1 MKRYSLLL
9 MLFSASARAQEIE
22 TLDLAALVPGSEIEQ
37 TVPPGAVLRV
47 KVINRVPKHSYT
59 LRADV
64 ETIPIVELNFSA
76 PTTRAVAAN
85 CDDVIDQL
93 LSGLASAETEPE
105 VATIVQ
111 SARDQ
116 GTTLCS
122 GEESQTLNHHIEEK
136 TTHTFRAVVLSMGER
151 LVVQVSRIEGEQ
163 TLVWKTTY
171 TTGPRGRWLTTYG
184 VGFLPDED
192 EEFFAES
199 LGNGQL
205 EIRQKEPPGGLDFVP
220 AIFFT
225 WLPRKWENRS
235 WAFSPAGGL
244 GFDVSSPVVF
254 LGGAA
259 MFNQNLSFLAGGVF
273 HQQKRLDGQYQVG
286 QIVGEALTPDQLAVE
301 PYHIN
306 FFFAVAFRF
315 GSDPFSSASG
325 E

>member
-1 MKRYSLLL
+1 MKRQLFLAALL
-9 MLFSASARAQEIE
+9 FFCASVSAQEVEI
-22 TLDLAALVPGSEIEQ
+22 LDLAALVPGSEIEE

-47 KVINRVPKHSYT
+47 KVVNRVPKHSYT

-76 PTTRAVAAN
+76 PSTRAAAEN
-85 CDDVIDQL
+85 CDDVIGEL
-93 LSGLASAETEPE
+93 LNGLQSAETEVE
-105 VATIVQ
+105 VAGLVQ
-111 SARDQ
+111 SARDR
-116 GTTLCS
+116 GRSLCS
-122 GEESQTLNHHIEEK
+122 DDERPALNQQIDEK

-151 LVVQVSRIEGEQ
+151 LVVQVSRIEGEE
-163 TLVWKTTY
+163 TLLWKTTY

-184 VGFLPDED
+184 VGFLPDQD
-192 EEFFAES
+192 EEFFSES
-199 LGNGQL
+199 LGDGGF
-205 EIRQKEPPGGLDFVP
+205 EIRGKEPAGGLDFVP

-244 GFDVSSPVVF
+244 GFDVSNPVVF

-259 MFNQNLSFLAGGVF
+259 MFNQNLSLLAGAVF
-273 HQQKRLDGQYQVG
+273 HKQKRLDGQYQEG
-286 QIVGEALTPDQLAVE
+286 QILGEALTPDQLAVE
-301 PYHIN
+301 PYHVN

-315 GSDPFSSASG
+315 GSNPFGSG

>member
-1 MKRYSLLL
+1 MKRLSFLAALTFL
-9 MLFSASARAQEIE
+9 CASASAQETEI
-22 TLDLAALVPGSEIEQ
+22 LDLAALVPGSEIEQ

-47 KVINRVPKHSYT
+47 KAINRVPQHAYT

-64 ETIPIVELNFSA
+64 ETIPMVELNFSI
-76 PTTRAVAAN
+76 PRSPAAAAT
-85 CDDVIDQL
+85 CGDVIAGL
-93 LSGLASAETEPE
+93 LSGLGTANTEPE
-105 VATIVQ
+105 VALLVET
-111 SARDQ
+111 ARGQ
-116 GTTLCS
+116 GVTLCS
-122 GEESQTLNHHIEEK
+122 DEERQTLNQHIEEK

-199 LGNGQL
+199 LGNGQF

-235 WAFSPAGGL
+235 WAFSPVGGL

-259 MFNQNLSFLAGGVF
+259 MFNQNLSLLAGGVF
-273 HQQKRLDGQYQVG
+273 HQQKRLDGQYQTG

-315 GSDPFSSASG
+315 GSNPFSSG